1 MRNRHIKDINT
12 DFFDPCFNY
21 LVENGFENTSIRDL
35 CRELGLSPGSIYYLF
50 EDKNEVFINV
60 VRYGTGKVADRLF
73 EFAFATMEN
82 PEVFFETFIDEVDK
96 YKKEFRLIFQ
106 FAASTT
112 YGDHIRDKSEGFKF
126 VYERY
131 IIRLS
136 EILGAPYTEIM
147 PIIYM
152 IISVLS
158 DYVLWE
164 DYDVSKMQMDYLYQI
179 IKTKFLDKKVS
190 EATEEETE
198 LPSIEVE

>member
-1 MRNRHIKDINT
+1 M
-12 DFFDPCFNY
+12 
-21 LVENGFENTSIRDL
+21 E
-35 CRELGLSPGSIYYLF
+35 
-50 EDKNEVFINV
+50 
-60 VRYGTGKVADRLF
+60 KVAC
-73 EFAFATMEN
+73 
-82 PEVFFETFIDEVDK
+82 
-96 YKKEFRLIFQ
+96 
-106 FAASTT
+106 
-112 YGDHIRDKSEGFKF
+112 
-126 VYERY
+126 
-131 IIRLS
+131 
-136 EILGAPYTEIM
+136 APYTEIM